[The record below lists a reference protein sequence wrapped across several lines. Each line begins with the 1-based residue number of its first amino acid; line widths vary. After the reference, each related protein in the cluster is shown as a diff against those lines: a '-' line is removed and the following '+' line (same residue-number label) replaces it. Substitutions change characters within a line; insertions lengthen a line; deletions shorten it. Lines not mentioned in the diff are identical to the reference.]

1 MKLRWLARFFIA
13 FLVVSSSQTNAN
25 QQPMIDLAEQ
35 YSVAVGSI
43 NFLDQV
49 TQKLSEQCEGVPSL
63 SVKELNEVDYL
74 LRKKTNVS
82 YLEYIELM
90 DSSEDT
96 SALVEEANEQL
107 LALFKDCSAADLTAW
122 GAMVAL
128 PQYEQHIAALRDLS
142 ELFGLPIPSRQDS
155 EIVGLFHQKLENYTE
170 LPAAEI
176 EELASALEWGGYR
189 YSLFYN
195 VKVAPQPQRAKDLRD
210 YLFDVTQDPAHLFRK
225 AVIQQRTNR
234 GEALATY
241 TKAAELGHG
250 PAEIWLGTYY
260 ACNEQFERAKNW
272 LNRARGK
279 DPVLVGDIFA
289 EIDELGMPTNCY
301 EGWVH

>member
-1 MKLRWLARFFIA
+1 MKLRWVARFFIA

-25 QQPMIDLAEQ
+25 QQPMIDLASQ
-35 YSVAVGSI
+35 YAVAVGSI

-49 TQKLSEQCEGVPSL
+49 TQKLSEHCGEAPTL
-63 SVKELNEVDYL
+63 SAKELNEVDYL

-122 GAMVAL
+122 RAMVAL

-155 EIVGLFHQKLENYTE
+155 EIVGL
-170 LPAAEI
+170 I

-210 YLFDVTQDPAHLFRK
+210 YLFDITQDPAHLFRK
-225 AVIQQRTNR
+225 AVIEQRTNR
-234 GEALATY
+234 DEALATY

-250 PAEIWLGTYY
+250 PAEIWLGTYH